1 MHDDLTESMN
11 RKDKIF
17 ISLTILTSVA
27 LFAFVFWLGFPGY
40 FQEDDIYNYLSVTTN
55 HWHPVS
61 IARFL
66 QSLYF
71 LFGRHTFYLFALN
84 LFCFY
89 AGFAFFITALYIR
102 TRNVLAYALF
112 LITVIGN
119 IFFQNFTQYNSFTF
133 PMLMWLGC
141 SMIFFQIL
149 VPVKNR
155 YLRIAMKMLTGMVL
169 IFALLWRHNAIV
181 SIYPLCILF
190 IYFYLKQKR
199 ITSKANYVL
208 RFLALLVVSACILGF
223 IVKVYPYVLAES
235 MSKNMANKIF
245 LLQIAG
251 MVVPANDHS
260 FIPQTWY
267 ENGKNFQNVKE
278 RYARY
283 PQNADQFNDEWEQ
296 WSIVRPFKKDE
307 LSGLEM
313 LWLKGILKYPSNY
326 IKHVAGFCKTMWFQ
340 YPDWIFD
347 SNAIQ
352 KPPANPWQIVIASNF
367 SENERK
373 ITFSFTQKRI
383 YDFLIRHKI
392 VINHMVG
399 VAIGFLILSVTGFMW
414 LFLPSFR
421 SDLLLF
427 TLSTSLSTFF
437 TAVVVCIFSPIT
449 DSRYMSPV
457 LPLSL
462 ISLIGFITF
471 LYLAI
476 FNRHGKKQ

>member
-1 MHDDLTESMN
+1 MN

-17 ISLTILTSVA
+17 ISITILTSIA

-40 FQEDDIYNYLSVTTN
+40 FQEADIYNYISVTTN
-55 HWHPVS
+55 HWHPVL

-66 QSLYF
+66 ETLYF

-89 AGFAFFITALYIR
+89 AGFAFFITAFYIR

-112 LITVIGN
+112 LITLIGN

-155 YLRIAMKMLTGMVL
+155 YLRMAMKMLTGIVL
-169 IFALLWRHNAIV
+169 IFALLWRHNAIISV
-181 SIYPLCILF
+181 YPLCILF

-199 ITSKANYVL
+199 ITSKANYAL
-208 RFLALLVVSACILGF
+208 RFLALLMVSACVLVFG
-223 IVKVYPYVLAES
+223 VKAYPYLLAES
-235 MSKNMANKIF
+235 MSKNMADHVF
-245 LLQIAG
+245 LHQIAG

-267 ENGKNFQNVKE
+267 VNGKNFQNVKE
-278 RYARY
+278 RYAKY
-283 PQNADQFNDEWEQ
+283 PQNADRFNDEWKLSNSE
-296 WSIVRPFKKDE
+296 RPFKNEE

-313 LWLKGILKYPSNY
+313 VWLKGILKYPANY
-326 IKHVAGFCKTMWFQ
+326 VKHVSGFCKTMWFQ
-340 YPDWIFD
+340 YPGWIFN
-347 SNAIQ
+347 SNEIQ
-352 KPPANPWQIVIASNF
+352 KPPSDPWQVVIASNF

-373 ITFSFTQKRI
+373 ITFSLTQKRI
-383 YDFLIRHKI
+383 YNFFIRHKI
-392 VINHMVG
+392 VINHIAG
-399 VAIGFLILSVTGFMW
+399 VAIGFLILSVTGLIW
-414 LFLPSFR
+414 IFLPSFR

-427 TLSTSLSTFF
+427 TLSTSMSTCC
-437 TAVVVCIFSPIT
+437 TAMVVCIFSPIT

-462 ISLIGFITF
+462 IGLIGFATF

-476 FNRHGKKQ
+476 FSRHGGNE